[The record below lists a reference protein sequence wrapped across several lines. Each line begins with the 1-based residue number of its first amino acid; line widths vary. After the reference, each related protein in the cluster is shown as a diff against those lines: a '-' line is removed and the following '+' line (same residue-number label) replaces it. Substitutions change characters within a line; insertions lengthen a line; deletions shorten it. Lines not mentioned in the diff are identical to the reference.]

1 MMRLSKLLLW
11 TLVFFLTIFEAISFI
26 LALTNRE
33 KSLAACEQA
42 NPTTKGATPTGG
54 SGANNTTLT
63 VGDYSATFLGMQVGN
78 TYGLANCPQAVQAD
92 VIGSAIILFVGQLF
106 MVRKVIWFGWLKC
119 IHIFFIYIVLRRTY
133 CWIICI

>member
-1 MMRLSKLLLW
+1 MRLSKLLLW
-11 TLVFFLTIFEAISFI
+11 TLVFFLTIWEAISFI
-26 LALTNRE
+26 LALTSRE

-42 NPTTKGATPTGG
+42 NPTKGGAAQGG
-54 SGANNTTLT
+54 SGAGNTTLT

-106 MVRKVIWFGWLKC
+106 MVRKKK
-119 IHIFFIYIVLRRTY
+119 TY
-133 CWIICI
+133 

>member
-1 MMRLSKLLLW
+1 MRLSKLLLW
-11 TLVFFLTIFEAISFI
+11 TLVFFLTIWEAISFI
-26 LALTNRE
+26 LALTSRE

-42 NPTTKGATPTGG
+42 NPTTGGG
-54 SGANNTTLT
+54 SGAGNTTLT

-106 MVRKVIWFGWLKC
+106 MVREK
-119 IHIFFIYIVLRRTY
+119 
-133 CWIICI
+133 